1 MENEPKNN
9 DEQAQLWNGTA
20 GQGWV
25 AAQDVLDRMFRPF
38 ADILTAAV
46 RPGDRVLDIGCGTG
60 DTSLAAAAAAGA
72 SGHCLGVDISAPMIA
87 RARERA
93 AEEGARVAFDVGDA
107 QTHDFGPARFDLVI
121 SRFGVMFFADPV
133 AAFANLRRAA
143 APEARLCV
151 IAWRDPAEN
160 PFMTAAERAAAP
172 LLPELPA
179 RAANM
184 PGQFGFADSVRTQ
197 GILEQAGWRD
207 IAIRPLDR
215 DCVIPGAALEQYIER
230 MGPVARFLREA
241 DDEKRAQ
248 LTAAIRAGFA
258 PYREEGGRDGDAVR
272 FTAACWLI
280 EARA

>member
-1 MENEPKNN
+1 MESGQKNN

-25 AAQDVLDRMFRPF
+25 AAQDLLDRMFQPF
-38 ADILTAAV
+38 ADLLAASV

-60 DTSLAAAAAAGA
+60 GTSLAAASAAGP

-87 RARERA
+87 WARERA
-93 AEEGARVAFDVGDA
+93 AREGARAEFAVGDA
-107 QTHDFGPARFDLVI
+107 QTHDFGPAGFDLMI

-133 AAFANLRRAA
+133 AAFGNLRRAA
-143 APEARLCV
+143 APGARLCV
-151 IAWRDPAEN
+151 IAWRGPEEN
-160 PFMTAAERAAAP
+160 PFMTAAERATAP

-197 GILEQAGWRD
+197 DILEQAGWRD
-207 IAIRPLDR
+207 VTIRPVDR
-215 DCVIPGAALEQYIER
+215 DCVIPGAGLEQYIER

-248 LTAAIRAGFA
+248 LMAAIRAGFA
-258 PYREEGGRDGDAVR
+258 PYREGDAVR

-280 EARA
+280 EAKGELAAP

>member
-1 MENEPKNN
+1 MESGQKNN

-25 AAQDVLDRMFRPF
+25 AAQEVLDRMFQPF
-38 ADILTAAV
+38 ADLLTAAV

-60 DTSLAAAAAAGA
+60 GTSLAAAAAAGA
-72 SGHCLGVDISAPMIA
+72 SGDCLGLDISAPMSA

-93 AEEGARVAFDVGDA
+93 ARESVRAAFAVGDA
-107 QTHDFGPARFDLVI
+107 QSHDFGAARFDLVI

-133 AAFANLRRAA
+133 AAFARLRRAA

-151 IAWRDPAEN
+151 IAWRGPEEN
-160 PFMTAAERAAAP
+160 PFMTAAERATAP

-179 RAANM
+179 RAANA
-184 PGQFGFADSVRTQ
+184 PGQFGFADSNRTR

-207 IAIRPLDR
+207 VAIRPIDR
-215 DCVIPGAALEQYIER
+215 DCVIPAAALERYIDQI
-230 MGPVARFLREA
+230 GPVARFLREA
-241 DDEKRAQ
+241 DAEKRAQ

-258 PYREEGGRDGDAVR
+258 PYREDDAVR